1 MGKLERN
8 LPNDPYQAAINSA
21 SPSALNPFA
30 TTNDLGP
37 GGGFALTGA
46 RNTNGVTDRDMRSGR
61 VFTNITPFVIKD
73 NCNLVGITAA
83 TSIAE
88 TWEAHVYRNGVSV
101 ASITITAAD
110 KGVSGNLAIPFVS
123 GDEVRLRQENGTG
136 AISRP
141 RITAYFKYT

>member
-1 MGKLERN
+1 MGIRRD
-8 LPNDPYQAAINSA
+8 LPNDEYQAAINSA
-21 SPSALNPFA
+21 SPSASNPFA
-30 TTNDLGP
+30 TTNELEP
-37 GGGFALTGA
+37 GGGFAFTGA

-61 VFTNITPFVIKD
+61 VFTNVTPFVIKD

-83 TSIAE
+83 TDGAE
-88 TWEAHVYRNGVSV
+88 TWEAHVYRNGVSI
-101 ASITITAAD
+101 ASITITAAA

-136 AISRP
+136 QINRP